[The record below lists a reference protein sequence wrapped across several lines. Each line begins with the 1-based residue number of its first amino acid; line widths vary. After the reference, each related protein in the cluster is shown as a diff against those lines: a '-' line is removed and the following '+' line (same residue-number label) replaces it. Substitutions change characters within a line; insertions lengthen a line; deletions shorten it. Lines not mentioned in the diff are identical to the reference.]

1 MNVDRNSYN
10 CHFLVSVQ
18 DKNKSHGQKFRKK
31 VSRKCSFYNLRFAA
45 ELKVWPKF
53 FDKFIEKYLNVDFT

>member
-45 ELKVWPKF
+45 ELKV
-53 FDKFIEKYLNVDFT
+53 